1 MLKFK
6 FIAVL
11 LFLTSMSVFAQSIP
25 SPDEF
30 LGYPL
35 GSKFTY
41 HHRIV
46 QYFETLAK
54 AKPNEMKLQAY
65 GQTNE
70 RRPLMVAFVSTP
82 ENIAKLESIRQNNLK
97 LTKADGNSIAVSAS
111 TPLIVWLSYNVHGN
125 ESSSSEAVMKTIYTL
140 LDPNNVAARQWLKNV
155 VVVIDPCINPDGRD
169 RYANWYNS
177 IASLLPNTD
186 PQARD
191 HQEPWPGG
199 RSNHYNFD
207 LNRDWAWQTQVETQ
221 QRLKLYNQWMPQVH
235 VDFHE
240 QGVNEPYYFAP
251 AAEPYHDVI
260 TPWQRDFQNIIGR
273 NHAKYFD
280 ANNWLFFT
288 KERFDLFYP
297 SYGDTYPIY
306 NGSIGMTFEQGG
318 GGRAGLAI
326 VNSDGDTLTLKDR
339 LTHHFTTGMSTIEMA
354 SLHAEKLV
362 KAFQQ
367 FFADGTVNGSGEFK
381 SYIVRLNPAK
391 PEQHQQLKAFL
402 QSHEIAF
409 SYANAAKPVKVYN
422 YIKGVEEIN
431 NTQINDLVIS
441 TYQPKAKLI
450 HVLFEPK
457 SRISDSATY
466 DITAWSIPYAWG
478 LETYAAREKITGS
491 TFTETKIVNNN
502 AANNSNPIG
511 YIIPWN
517 GFNSAKLLSQLLQKG
532 IKVRY
537 TSLPFQIGGQTFERG
552 SLMVLKTSNASFAD
566 SLLNITEKAAAKAG
580 VLASITPVYT
590 GFVDK
595 GLDFGGS
602 SVNMINK
609 PRVAMLTGEGVS
621 SIAAGEIWHYFEQQL
636 QYPITLINQA
646 TAANINWEK
655 YSVVIMPDGNY
666 KFLNDKPAQE
676 HFKNWIQQGGKL
688 IAIESAVELMAKMEW
703 GITKKKADN
712 EDEVG
717 YKRLHQYEQRERDDI
732 QYGIPGAVFKLSLD
746 NTHPLAFGYP
756 THYFTLKMDDYMYDF
771 LDKGWNVG
779 VMKKESYVSGFV
791 GSKTKQL
798 LQDGLLLGVYPM
810 GKGNIVYMA
819 DDPIFRSFWENGKL
833 LLANA
838 IFLVD

>member
-111 TPLIVWLSYNVHGN
+111 TPAIVWLSYNVHGN

-431 NTQINDLVIS
+431 NTQINDLIIS

-478 LETYAAREKITGS
+478 LETYAAREKLTGS
-491 TFTETKIVNNN
+491 TFTETKTINNTV
-502 AANNSNPIG
+502 ANNSIPIG
-511 YIIPWN
+511 YIISWN

-717 YKRLHQYEQRERDDI
+717 YKRLHQYEQRERDDL